1 MSGNKEDVVP
11 RQFDHELEDL
21 RNSVLAMGGLV
32 EEQLASSVKS
42 LSRQDDE
49 LAKAVIAGDVRVN
62 RMELE
67 IDARCSQLI
76 ALRQPARSDLRL
88 ILAIIKTIADL
99 ERIGDEAEK
108 ISRLATENMM
118 RERQKSD
125 YGQLRHLGR
134 HVRTMLS
141 SALDAFARMD
151 SQQARAVAG
160 EDSEVDEEYESLV
173 RQLITRMMEDP
184 RKIREALDI
193 MWAARALERVG
204 DHAKNISQYV
214 IYLVEDRDIRH
225 RSVVRDDPR

>member
-1 MSGNKEDVVP
+1 MNSEAGQVP
-11 RQFDHELEDL
+11 RQFDQDLEDL
-21 RNSVLAMGGLV
+21 RNSVLAMGGLA
-32 EEQLASSVKS
+32 EEQIRKSVKS
-42 LSRQDDE
+42 LSRQDED

-62 RMELE
+62 KMELE

-76 ALRQPARSDLRL
+76 ALRQPERSELRL
-88 ILAIIKTIADL
+88 ILAIIKMIADL

-125 YGQLRHLGR
+125 YGQLKHLGR

-151 SQQARAVAG
+151 SQQARIVAG
-160 EDSEVDEEYESLV
+160 EDSEVDAEYEALM

-184 RKIREALDI
+184 RKIREGLDI

-225 RSVVRDDPR
+225 RSVVRDDSD

>member
-1 MSGNKEDVVP
+1 MSEREEKLVP

-21 RNSVLAMGGLV
+21 RNSVLEMGGLV
-32 EEQLASSVKS
+32 EEQLANSVRS

-49 LAKAVIAGDVRVN
+49 LARAVIAGDVRVN

-67 IDARCSQLI
+67 IDARCGRLI

-141 SALDAFARMD
+141 SALDSFARMD
-151 SQQARAVAG
+151 SGQARVVAG
-160 EDSEVDEEYESLV
+160 EDSEVDEEYEALI

-225 RSVVRDDPR
+225 RSVVRDDDS